1 MPHNHNAPE
10 LTNMGVSSNKE
21 AVRQESV
28 SIGAK
33 IAPAEARQTRELI
46 DAGVYLNESDFVR
59 DAIRHRLSEIKV
71 IKCRDIDYETAK
83 KEILGYFKRKGEAWP
98 DEAAMDLELDF
109 DLVMKITKELKEEG
123 RLEDA

>member
-1 MPHNHNAPE
+1 MDA
-10 LTNMGVSSNKE
+10 SKKE
-21 AVRQESV
+21 TVRPESV
-28 SIGAK
+28 SIDAK
-33 IAPAEARQTRELI
+33 IAYAEARQIRELI
-46 DAGVYLNESDFVR
+46 DAGIYLNESDFVR

-83 KEILGYFKRKGEAWP
+83 KEILGYFKRKSEAWP